1 MHIYCMRCVRCVLV
15 FLRLYSFW
23 LEFCDIVF
31 SCVSLILFIIIAFD
45 VIVLGLDDENE
56 MIYD

>member
-45 VIVLGLDDENE
+45 VIV
-56 MIYD
+56 